1 MIKEPILTLEDT
13 STTSKIMKILEVL
26 ADGKWHM
33 LNEVQQETKITKK
46 QLQQIMDFLGQYS
59 FTITDETKEKARL
72 DKKAQ
77 DFLAQTATP

>member
-1 MIKEPILTLEDT
+1 MTEQPVLTLEDT

-33 LNEVQQETKITKK
+33 LNEVQQETRITRK

-59 FTITDETKEKARL
+59 FTITDKTKEKARL
-72 DKKAQ
+72 DEKARE
-77 DFLAQTATP
+77 FLAQTATP